1 MTRIDHVTTEG
12 QFRLDD
18 VVFDVVNNIWVVGDD
33 REVVVIDAAHD
44 ADPIVAAVDG
54 RRVRA
59 VLCTH
64 GHYDHVNSA
73 VDLARAVDAP
83 ISLHPADRFLWDRVH
98 PDHPPDRDLE
108 EGTDIRVGGARLV
121 AAHTPGHSPGSVC
134 LHDAD
139 GHVVFVGD
147 TLFNG
152 GPGATQIPY
161 ADFPTILDSIRDRL
175 LVLPHRTMVRTGH
188 GDSTTIGDEA
198 PHFDEWVARGH

>member
-1 MTRIDHVTTEG
+1 M
-12 QFRLDD
+12 
-18 VVFDVVNNIWVVGDD
+18 
-33 REVVVIDAAHD
+33 
-44 ADPIVAAVDG
+44 
-54 RRVRA
+54 
-59 VLCTH
+59 
-64 GHYDHVNSA
+64 
-73 VDLARAVDAP
+73 
-83 ISLHPADRFLWDRVH
+83 
-98 PDHPPDRDLE
+98 
-108 EGTDIRVGGARLV
+108 GGARLV

-175 LVLPHRTMVRTGH
+175 LVLAHRTVVRTGH